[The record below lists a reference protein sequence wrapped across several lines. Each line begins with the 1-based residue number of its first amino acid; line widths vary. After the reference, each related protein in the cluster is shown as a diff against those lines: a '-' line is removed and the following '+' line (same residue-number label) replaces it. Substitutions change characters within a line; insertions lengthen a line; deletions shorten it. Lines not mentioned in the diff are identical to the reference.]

1 MSNDQQKMTKQ
12 PKNDR
17 QSITQ
22 KIKDLET
29 WTPLK
34 TGGGISLPINK
45 SMINIPES
53 NVGDTSLI
61 SERLKSYPRVSEISL
76 SCTFCRCLILFLT
89 FNSCFSFVF
98 VCKLHVNNVSYF
110 PFMSIKKE
118 IPYFCVLCEDYYVII
133 WLIVRM
139 CVFIKDW
146 KLIYSELFILKRK
159 SMENWGGGSWHKLYS
174 MHLPVKHTCFF
185 VLHQCKLRK
194 SHIANNRNWSV
205 SKVRIGISIPTYDN
219 NWNIKYVSNYAISTF
234 EFLYDEKARLTRRV
248 PLVELELLT
257 ILEHLNSPVVFSGVH
272 VTRSLVLSV
281 MLQWLF
287 VLLSLF
293 FWPLCCLS
301 FFDLRIL
308 ITPVVPSSYSY
319 GITVWNIV
327 N

>member
-1 MSNDQQKMTKQ
+1 MTYNAMSNDQQKMTKQ

-133 WLIVRM
+133 WLIVRI

-146 KLIYSELFILKRK
+146 KLIYSELFILVPRVAY
-159 SMENWGGGSWHKLYS
+159 L
-174 MHLPVKHTCFF
+174 
-185 VLHQCKLRK
+185 LH
-194 SHIANNRNWSV
+194 
-205 SKVRIGISIPTYDN
+205 
-219 NWNIKYVSNYAISTF
+219 
-234 EFLYDEKARLTRRV
+234 
-248 PLVELELLT
+248 ELLRGT
-257 ILEHLNSPVVFSGVH
+257 YSKINVCFVF
-272 VTRSLVLSV
+272 
-281 MLQWLF
+281 
-287 VLLSLF
+287 F
-293 FWPLCCLS
+293 FQCWMSATL
-301 FFDLRIL
+301 
-308 ITPVVPSSYSY
+308 
-319 GITVWNIV
+319 
-327 N
+327 